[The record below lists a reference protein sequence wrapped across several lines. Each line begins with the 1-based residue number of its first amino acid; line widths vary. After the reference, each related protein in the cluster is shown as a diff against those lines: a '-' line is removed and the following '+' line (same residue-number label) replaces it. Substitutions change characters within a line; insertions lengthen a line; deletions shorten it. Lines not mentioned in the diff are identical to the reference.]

1 MLIFSLRYDI
11 LFSQQKNARYN
22 KMLVT
27 KDTIIGDVIDY
38 DPNAAKI
45 FHMNGMFCTGCP
57 HARSESIADA
67 CVAHGMDCDALVKAL
82 NEYFESKK

>member
-1 MLIFSLRYDI
+1 
-11 LFSQQKNARYN
+11 
-22 KMLVT
+22 MLVT
-27 KDTIIGDVIDY
+27 KDTIIGTVIDF